1 MLEYK
6 GYQIKGHK
14 EFPSLSIVVTAGQG
28 GKIPDALSGMF
39 TSGGIAKLAIDKYL
53 ETKPKKEEKD
63 GKQRETVSET

>member
-28 GKIPDALSGMF
+28 GKIPDVLSGMF
-39 TSGGIAKLAIDKYL
+39 TSGGVAKEAIDRYL
-53 ETKPKKEEKD
+53 DSKPKKENDNGEQ
-63 GKQRETVSET
+63 GKTSGKA